1 MLIKNHFLLLIV
13 AILISSSER
22 LEAQAFNN
30 IYEEVYRSLVIY
42 LTEDDHYYYS
52 IGYAENIGAP
62 ELGFGLRTIDK
73 KTGEV
78 VRFLYHTIPNS
89 WMFHGRCKKVV
100 HHGTKMYFVYKVFD
114 TIYIYEYDKATY
126 ELSVLDTIV
135 HTDSPVFTWDIQ
147 HINNKMLVT
156 YEYLDQNDSIQAKI
170 YEIDQFGNK
179 KTFDIKTREETIQ
192 LAGLIRELSPGRLVA
207 TGNWSNKDANNL
219 KMRIVIMVMDT
230 SYNVISEWWTPI
242 QDNAFTVADVIILNE
257 DEILA
262 MLQVRTYDYI
272 FESGAFPHFVYRIN
286 LKDRKVLWKKNFTLP
301 ESRYTTSLGALAKG
315 HQEDTYFMCSSTYA
329 KDIKKLDSIVTVGRV
344 VKFRGNGNVIWQRDY
359 MFTKEGIQLEN
370 NFNNMIATTDGHYLL
385 GGESVNNGASKSW
398 LVKINEE
405 GHIIGDTT
413 SYLQWEKEDWKSLI
427 TIYPNPVSDVLYINQ
442 EDIMDLDYSL
452 TDMTGKEVARYT
464 GQGAFQ
470 STVWDIS
477 HLAIGS
483 YILSIKKE
491 GVLMGSKTI
500 IKIR

>member
-1 MLIKNHFLLLIV
+1 M
-13 AILISSSER
+13 
-22 LEAQAFNN
+22 EAQAFNK
-30 IYEEVYRSLVIY
+30 IYEDVSQSLVIY
-42 LTEDDHYYYS
+42 LTEDEQFYYS
-52 IGYAENIGAP
+52 IGYSENFGAP
-62 ELGFGLRTIDK
+62 ELGFALRTIDK

-78 VRFLYHTIPNS
+78 VRFLYHTIPDS

-100 HHGTKMYFVYKVFD
+100 HLGTKMYFVYKVFD

-126 ELSVLDTIV
+126 KLSVLDTIV
-135 HTDSPVFTWDIQ
+135 HNDNPVFTWDIQ

-170 YEIDQFGNK
+170 FEIDQFGNK
-179 KTFDIKTREETIQ
+179 KTFDIKTKEETIQ
-192 LAGLIRELSPGRLVA
+192 LAGLIRELSPGKLVA
-207 TGNWSNKDANNL
+207 TGNWSNQDANNL

-262 MLQVRTYDYI
+262 MLQLRNYDYI

-301 ESRYTTSLGALAKG
+301 ESRYTTSLGALTKG
-315 HQEDTYFMCSSTYA
+315 NQEDTYFMCSSTYA

-344 VKFRGNGNVIWQRDY
+344 VKFWSNGNVIWQRDY

-370 NFNNMIATTDGHYLL
+370 NFNNMIATMDGHYLI
-385 GGESVNNGASKSW
+385 GGETVHNGASKAW
-398 LVKINEE
+398 LVKINEN
-405 GHIIGDTT
+405 GHILGDTT
-413 SYLQWEKEDWKSLI
+413 SSVQWEKEDWKNYI

-442 EDIMDLDYSL
+442 EDISEVEYSL
-452 TDMTGKEVARYT
+452 SDMTGKEVANYAGT
-464 GQGAFQ
+464 VAF
-470 STVWDIS
+470 
-477 HLAIGS
+477 
-483 YILSIKKE
+483 
-491 GVLMGSKTI
+491 
-500 IKIR
+500 

>member
-1 MLIKNHFLLLIV
+1 MPFRYHFILLV
-13 AILISSSER
+13 SAILILSSER
-22 LEAQAFNN
+22 LEAQAFNK
-30 IYEEVYRSLVIY
+30 IYEDVSQSEVIY
-42 LTEDDHYYYS
+42 LTEDEQFYYS
-52 IGYAENIGAP
+52 IGYAENFDAP
-62 ELGFGLRTIDK
+62 ELGFALRTIDK

-100 HHGTKMYFVYKVFD
+100 HLGTKMYFVYKVFD
-114 TIYIYEYDKATY
+114 MIYIYEYDKATY
-126 ELSVLDTIV
+126 ELSVFDTIV

-156 YEYLDQNDSIQAKI
+156 YEFLDQNDSIQAKI
-170 YEIDQFGNK
+170 YESDQFGIK
-179 KTFDIKTREETIQ
+179 KTFDIITKEETIQ

-207 TGNWSNKDANNL
+207 AGNWSNQDAANL
-219 KMRIVIMVMDT
+219 KMRIVIMLMDT

-242 QDNAFTVADVIILNE
+242 QDNAFAVADVIKLNE
-257 DEILA
+257 NEILA
-262 MLQVRTYDYI
+262 MLQLRSYDYI

-315 HQEDTYFMCSSTYA
+315 NQEDTYFMCSSTYA
-329 KDIKKLDSIVTVGRV
+329 KDIKKLDSIVIVGRV
-344 VKFRGNGNVIWQRDY
+344 VKFRSNGSVLWQRDY

-370 NFNNMIATTDGHYLL
+370 KFNNMIATTDGHYLL
-385 GGESVNNGASKSW
+385 GGESVNNGAYKSW
-398 LVKINEE
+398 LVKINED

-413 SYLQWEKEDWKSLI
+413 SSVQWEKEDWKSLI

-442 EDIMDLDYSL
+442 EDIMDVDYSL
-452 TDMTGKEVARYT
+452 TDMTGKEVVNYKGT
-464 GQGAFQ
+464 GAFQ

-477 HLAIGS
+477 HLPVGS

-491 GVLMGSKTI
+491 GVLMGSKMI